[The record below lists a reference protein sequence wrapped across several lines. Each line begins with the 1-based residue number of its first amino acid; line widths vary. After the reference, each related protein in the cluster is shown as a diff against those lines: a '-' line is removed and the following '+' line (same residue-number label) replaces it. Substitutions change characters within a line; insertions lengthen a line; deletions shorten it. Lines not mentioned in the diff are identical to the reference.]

1 MEIGCK
7 YLRQCHTVLR
17 AVLYLALANVVGDDV
32 FGVVAVLTQVDLLY
46 LLCTLLCSIALPY
59 K

>member
-1 MEIGCK
+1 M
-7 YLRQCHTVLR
+7 LR

-32 FGVVAVLTQVDLLY
+32 LGVVAVLTQVDLLY